1 MLNEGQENL
10 VNTFQDLQERLERDV
25 VFLSNIITGD
35 MMWVYTYDP
44 TTKQKPS
51 RWKSPFPRPNVAR
64 QGQFNQMWTVSSLFP
79 FQHSRSCALW
89 RCSTRTNYRPTI
101 TYWHSTASAGKCEA
115 KTTCSLCFV
124 CACLSG
130 YNKMTSVPHPP
141 YSQHLLFPNSRWP

>member
-64 QGQFNQMWTVSSLFP
+64 QGQFNQM
-79 FQHSRSCALW
+79 
-89 RCSTRTNYRPTI
+89 
-101 TYWHSTASAGKCEA
+101 
-115 KTTCSLCFV
+115 
-124 CACLSG
+124 
-130 YNKMTSVPHPP
+130 
-141 YSQHLLFPNSRWP
+141 